1 MATVKNRSRKL
12 RLWLWLAIIIAG
24 LGAIAWAVWGDGLR
38 RTGATGTAYA
48 AHVACSCRF
57 VAGRSLDDCAKDK
70 LAGMELVSLSENPQ
84 AKSVTASIP
93 LVASETATWREG
105 YACVLDEWEG

>member
-1 MATVKNRSRKL
+1 MERVSR
-12 RLWLWLAIIIAG
+12 
-24 LGAIAWAVWGDGLR
+24 
-38 RTGATGTAYA
+38 
-48 AHVACSCRF
+48 
-57 VAGRSLDDCAKDK
+57 
-70 LAGMELVSLSENPQ
+70 SENPQ